1 MPDRLNKFPDRFEKY
16 NESAR
21 KVLTRAQEEAQRHNQ
36 RFIGT
41 EHILLGLTRDDTSM
55 AAQILTDMGVPL
67 LKIRSAVEFIIGRG
81 DRAVMGEIGLTPRA
95 RTVIELTFD
104 QARLMNCDYIGPEH
118 LLLGLVAEGEGIA
131 AGVLK
136 SLNVELEET
145 RQRVKQTID
154 QNGN

>member
-1 MPDRLNKFPDRFEKY
+1 MPDRFEKY

-21 KVLTRAQEEAQRHNQ
+21 LVLARAQEEAQRHNQ

-41 EHILLGLTRDDTSM
+41 EHILLGLTRDDSTV
-55 AAQILTDMGVPL
+55 AAQILNEMGVPL
-67 LKIRSAVEFIIGRG
+67 LKIRSAVEFIISRG
-81 DRAVMGEIGLTPRA
+81 DRAVMGEIGLTPCA

-118 LLLGLVAEGEGIA
+118 ILLGLVAEGEGIA

-136 SLNVELEET
+136 SLNVELEDT
-145 RQRVKQTID
+145 HQRVKQAID
-154 QNGN
+154 RTGK